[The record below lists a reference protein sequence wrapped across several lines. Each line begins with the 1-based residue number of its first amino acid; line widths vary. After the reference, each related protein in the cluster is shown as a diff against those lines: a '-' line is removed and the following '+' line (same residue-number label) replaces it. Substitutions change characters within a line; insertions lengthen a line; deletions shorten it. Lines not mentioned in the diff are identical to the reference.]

1 MVPVIAAALL
11 ILAQGLGPSTRVEQV
26 PLIGN
31 EGPDLDACIGI
42 GRIATLEPSLPV
54 REQPDDYAREKDR
67 LAPST
72 LVWLCEKG
80 GGETG
85 EDWQGIVYPSGEHQE
100 LGDCRVSSP
109 VSEPRPYAGPCRS
122 GWVIA
127 RDIRLV
133 AG

>member
-1 MVPVIAAALL
+1 MPVIAAALL
-11 ILAQGLGPSTRVEQV
+11 ILAQGMAPPVRAEQV

-42 GRIATLEPSLPV
+42 GRVSTLEPDLAV
-54 REQPDDYAREKDR
+54 REQPGDYARQKDR
-67 LAPST
+67 LPHST

-80 GGETG
+80 GGENG
-85 EDWQGIVYPSGEHQE
+85 EDWQGIVYPSGEYQD

-109 VSEPRPYAGPCRS
+109 VPEPRPYAGPCRF

-133 AG
+133 TS